1 MENSNLFEQ
10 ATQAQLKKLMDLGY
24 QGDLTNLTK
33 AEASDIISDLLSQ
46 MGGGQPYGNYNKQP
60 QYGNYNGSS
69 VQPPKSQPK
78 QEQVQNQVSNVNPV
92 KGNNM
97 IDYSIQTRTG
107 ETLTL
112 DPQTVDSYV
121 CKDLTPTEFNYFFSV
136 CKTYELNPFLKDIY
150 AIKFGNQPATFI
162 IDYKVMQQAADN
174 SPVFDGLKVGVVY
187 LDKNGIP
194 QERDGAYILPGETL
208 IAGWCDVFRKD
219 RTHANRTYALY
230 SENVKYNNKGEINT
244 NWANKPVFMCV
255 KVAKAQ
261 ALRETFPNMF
271 SNNTYTVD
279 EMTEFDES
287 NVIDAE
293 VKNKNNTE
301 VKEEQKKKTA
311 SKKAAPDS
319 EEWLNDND

>member
-24 QGDLTNLTK
+24 QGDLSNLTK
-33 AEASDIISDLLSQ
+33 AEASDIISDLLNR
-46 MGGGQPYGNYNKQP
+46 MGGNQTYGNYNKQP
-60 QYGNYNGSS
+60 QYDNYNSSS
-69 VQPPKSQPK
+69 VQQTKIQS
-78 QEQVQNQVSNVNPV
+78 QNQVSKVNTT

-97 IDYSIQTRTG
+97 TDYSIQTRTG
-107 ETLTL
+107 ETLML
-112 DPQTVDSYV
+112 DPQTVESYV

-162 IDYKVMQQAADN
+162 IDYKVMQQAADLN
-174 SPVFDGLKVGVVY
+174 PAFDGLKVGVVY
-187 LDKNGIP
+187 LDKNGTP

-208 IAGWCDVFRKD
+208 VAGWCDVFRKD

-230 SENVKYNNKGEINT
+230 SENVKTNSKGEINT

-271 SNNTYTVD
+271 SNNTYTAD
-279 EMTEFDES
+279 EMNEYDES
-287 NVIDAE
+287 QIIDFE
-293 VKNKNNTE
+293 ETKNKNNAE

-311 SKKAAPDS
+311 SKKAAPTS
-319 EEWLNDND
+319 EEEWLNDND

>member
-33 AEASDIISDLLSQ
+33 AEASDIISDLLNR
-46 MGGGQPYGNYNKQP
+46 MGGNQTYGNYNKQP
-60 QYGNYNGSS
+60 QYDNYNSSS
-69 VQPPKSQPK
+69 VQQTKIQS
-78 QEQVQNQVSNVNPV
+78 QNQVSKVNTT

-97 IDYSIQTRTG
+97 TDYSIQTRTG
-107 ETLTL
+107 ETLML
-112 DPQTVDSYV
+112 DPQTVESYV

-162 IDYKVMQQAADN
+162 IDYKVMQQAADLN
-174 SPVFDGLKVGVVY
+174 PAFDGLKVGVVY
-187 LDKNGIP
+187 LDKNGTP
-194 QERDGAYILPGETL
+194 QDRDGAYILPGETL
-208 IAGWCDVFRKD
+208 VAGWCDVFRKD

-230 SENVKYNNKGEINT
+230 SENVKTNSKGEINT

-271 SNNTYTVD
+271 SKNTYTAD
-279 EMTEFDES
+279 EMIEYDAS
-287 NVIDAE
+287 QIIDFE
-293 VKNKNNTE
+293 ETKNKNNAE

-311 SKKAAPDS
+311 SKKAAPTS
-319 EEWLNDND
+319 EEECLNDND